1 MNVILIFTL
10 IGTIGLLSALYQM
23 RTQPKGLYILFFAE
37 MWERFSYYGMR
48 ALLVFYLTK
57 HFLFDQ
63 TAAYG
68 LYGAYTTLVYITPV
82 IGGVLADRYLGQRR
96 AVQIG
101 AILLVCGHGL
111 MAFEGEPVVA
121 GESPDGLVI
130 NTFYFALALIIMGVG
145 FLKGNISAIVGQLY
159 SKTDVRRDSAFTFF
173 YVGINAG
180 SFFGA
185 LYAGYLG
192 ETFGWKY
199 GFGLAGIGML
209 AGLLVFMW
217 GKPLLKGAGE
227 APDLALLKAKRFMG
241 LSTEWL
247 IYLGTL
253 GMLAF
258 VWYVV
263 RDQGTVGTI
272 LYISMAATYSYIFWR
287 SRGNRIPDAIG
298 ATVVLGAVG
307 LWLYNSGFS
316 QIVSLATFAIAAAGY
331 LYFVFRNVG
340 ELEPHA
346 RDRIFAALFL
356 ITVQVLFWALFE
368 QAGSSLNV
376 YADEQ
381 VDRTLLGQEVPASVF
396 QSLNAMYIIFL
407 GPVFAWTWG
416 FLGKRGIE
424 PTAPQKFGLGVIQL
438 GLGFL
443 VLVWGANSSVGLTPV
458 MFIFLIYLLHTT
470 GELCLSP
477 VGLSNMTRLST
488 ARMVGLIMGA
498 WFLASGAGNFAAGLI
513 AQATAA
519 EGGEGENVVLAVYSN
534 VGWMA
539 IWVGIGLIVVSPLIN
554 YLMHLK
560 TLKDDDHQLAGE
572 SEVGEPM
579 GPGLHPPQKS
589 SPSE

>member
-10 IGTIGLLSALYQM
+10 IGVIGLASALYQM
-23 RTQPKGLYILFFAE
+23 RGQPKGLYILFFAE

-63 TAAYG
+63 SAAYG

-82 IGGVLADRYLGQRR
+82 IGGILADRYLGQRR

-101 AILLVCGHGL
+101 AVLLVLGHMG
-111 MAFEGEPVVA
+111 MAIEGEPTVA
-121 GESPDGLVI
+121 GADPDPFIL
-130 NTFYFALALIIMGVG
+130 NTFYLSLALIIMGVG

-159 SKTDVRRDSAFTFF
+159 TKTDVRRDSGFTFF

-192 ETFGWKY
+192 ETYGWSY

-209 AGLLVFMW
+209 LGLIVFIW
-217 GKPLLKGAGE
+217 GKPLLQGAGE
-227 APDLALLKAKRFMG
+227 SPDLALLKAKRFLG

-253 GMLAF
+253 VMLAL
-258 VWYVV
+258 VWYMV
-263 RDQGTVGTI
+263 RDQGTVGTL
-272 LYISMAATYSYIFWR
+272 LYASMAVTYIYILGR
-287 SRGNRIPDAIG
+287 SVM
-298 ATVVLGAVG
+298 T
-307 LWLYNSGFS
+307 
-316 QIVSLATFAIAAAGY
+316 
-331 LYFVFRNVG
+331 
-340 ELEPHA
+340 LEPHA

-356 ITVQVLFWALFE
+356 ITIQVLFWALFE

-407 GPVFAWTWG
+407 GPVFAWMWA
-416 FLGKRGIE
+416 FLGRRGME
-424 PTAPQKFGLGVIQL
+424 PSAPQKFGLGVIQL

-443 VLVWGANSSVGLTPV
+443 VLVWGANSGMGLTPV

-477 VGLSNMTRLST
+477 VGLSAMTRLST

-513 AQATAA
+513 AQATAV
-519 EGGEGENVVLAVYSN
+519 ENADGQNQVLAVYSN
-534 VGWMA
+534 VGWFA
-539 IWVGIGLIVVSPLIN
+539 IWVGLGLIVISPLIN

-560 TLKDDDHQLAGE
+560 TLKDDEPLAGQ
-572 SEVGEPM
+572 SEIGEPM
-579 GPGLHPPQKS
+579 AAGIKPQKK
-589 SPSE
+589 

>member
-1 MNVILIFTL
+1 MNVILIFSA
-10 IGTIGLLSALYQM
+10 IGAIGLLVALFQM
-23 RTQPKGLYILFFAE
+23 RNQPKGLYILFFAE

-63 TAAYG
+63 AAAYG
-68 LYGAYTTLVYITPV
+68 LYGAYTTLVYIMPV

-96 AVQIG
+96 AVLIG
-101 AILLVCGHGL
+101 AVLLVLGHGG
-111 MAFEGEPVVA
+111 MAIEGEPVVA
-121 GESPDGLVI
+121 GEDPDPTILNI
-130 NTFYFALALIIMGVG
+130 FYFSLALIIMGVG
-145 FLKGNISAIVGQLY
+145 FLKANISAIVGELY
-159 SKTDVRRDSAFTFF
+159 SKTDKRRDSGFTFF

-180 SFFGA
+180 AFFGA

-192 ETFGWKY
+192 ETYGWKY

-209 AGLLVFMW
+209 AGLIVFVL

-227 APDLALLKAKRFMG
+227 SPDLALLKAKRFLG

-247 IYLGTL
+247 IYIGTAI
-253 GMLAF
+253 MTVF

-263 RDQGTVGTI
+263 RDQGTVGKLLYASMAITY
-272 LYISMAATYSYIFWR
+272 LYILGR
-287 SRGNRIPDAIG
+287 S
-298 ATVVLGAVG
+298 VL
-307 LWLYNSGFS
+307 
-316 QIVSLATFAIAAAGY
+316 T
-331 LYFVFRNVG
+331 
-340 ELEPHA
+340 LEPHA

-376 YADEQ
+376 YADQQ

-407 GPVFAWTWG
+407 GPVFAAVWV
-416 FLGKRGIE
+416 FLGKRGME
-424 PTAPQKFGLGVIQL
+424 PSAPQKFGLGVIQL

-443 VLVWGANSSVGLTPV
+443 VLVWGANSSAGLTPV
-458 MFIFLIYLLHTT
+458 AFIFLIYLLHTT

-477 VGLSNMTRLST
+477 VGLSAMTRLST

-498 WFLASGAGNFAAGLI
+498 WFLASGAGNFVAGLI
-513 AQATAA
+513 AQATAGGGQGA
-519 EGGEGENVVLAVYSN
+519 EGGGNEALVLEVYSN

-539 IWVGIGLIVVSPLIN
+539 VAVGVGLIVVSPLIN
-554 YLMHLK
+554 YLMHLN
-560 TLKDDDHQLAGE
+560 TLTDDAHPLAGE
-572 SEVGEPM
+572 SEIGEPG
-579 GPGLHPPQKS
+579 GPGMHPPRK
-589 SPSE
+589 EETGA

>member
-10 IGTIGLLSALYQM
+10 IGAIGLVSALWQM
-23 RTQPKGLYILFFAE
+23 RTQPRGLYILFFAE

-63 TAAYG
+63 SAAYG

-82 IGGVLADRYLGQRR
+82 IGGILADRYLGQRR
-96 AVQIG
+96 AVMIG
-101 AILLVCGHGL
+101 AVLLVLGHMG
-111 MAFEGEPVVA
+111 MAIEGEPVVA
-121 GESPDGLVI
+121 GEDPDPTVLNI
-130 NTFYFALALIIMGVG
+130 FYMSLALIIMGVG

-159 SKTDVRRDSAFTFF
+159 KKTDKRRDSGFTFF

-192 ETFGWKY
+192 ETFGWQY

-209 AGLLVFMW
+209 FGLIVFAI
-217 GKPLLKGAGE
+217 GKPLLEGAGE
-227 APDLALLKAKRFMG
+227 SPDITLLKAKRFLG

-247 IYLGTL
+247 IYLGTFA
-253 GMLAF
+253 MTIF

-263 RDQGTVGTI
+263 RDQGTVGTL
-272 LYISMAATYSYIFWR
+272 LYISMAVTYAYILGR
-287 SRGNRIPDAIG
+287 SVM
-298 ATVVLGAVG
+298 T
-307 LWLYNSGFS
+307 
-316 QIVSLATFAIAAAGY
+316 
-331 LYFVFRNVG
+331 
-340 ELEPHA
+340 LEPHA

-407 GPVFAWTWG
+407 GPVFAFVWS
-416 FLGKRGIE
+416 FLGKRGME
-424 PTAPQKFGLGVIQL
+424 PSAPQKFGLGVIQL

-443 VLVWGANSSVGLTPV
+443 VLVWGASTGQGLTPV
-458 MFIFLIYLLHTT
+458 VFIFLIYLLHTT

-477 VGLSNMTRLST
+477 VGLSAMTRLST

-519 EGGEGENVVLAVYSN
+519 EGADGQNQVLEVYSN

-539 IWVGIGLIVVSPLIN
+539 VWVGVGLIVVSPLIN
-554 YLMHLK
+554 YLMHLD
-560 TLKDDDHQLAGE
+560 TLKDDPHPLAGE
-572 SEVGEPM
+572 AELGQPDAA
-579 GPGLHPPQKS
+579 GPAPARKDQPA
-589 SPSE
+589 E